1 MDVSVAPCV
10 ETCFQNSLSYPRST
24 HLTTL
29 SSRAAEVGATLQW
42 AGTLVHGA
50 AANAAKNVVSEP
62 AQVAESFDAGL
73 SEQMLKVA
81 REEGTLDAKL
91 ERSLEKL

>member
-1 MDVSVAPCV
+1 M
-10 ETCFQNSLSYPRST
+10 
-24 HLTTL
+24 
-29 SSRAAEVGATLQW
+29 
-42 AGTLVHGA
+42 
-50 AANAAKNVVSEP
+50 
-62 AQVAESFDAGL
+62 AESFDAGL